1 MAHQR
6 GSNGSFRKFQLKIAL
21 VAACAISGCAAQ
33 APAPTTAA
41 FNSRYGSYEA
51 RGSTVHIVRPGDTL
65 YRIAQSYGISVERL
79 ERANRI
85 SDPRNLRVGQRLTI
99 PAGDYAGSYAY
110 GSAFAGANPWSGVPR
125 GPREFAWPVA
135 SGTLSSPFGMRHGTM
150 HEGVDIAAPEGT
162 PVRAAGSGAVIYV
175 GRLRGYG
182 NVVILQH
189 SGGYTTVYAHNERNF
204 VRDGQ
209 TVERGQE
216 IAEIGETGRATGP
229 NLHFEVRYHNAAEN
243 PMAFLPD
250 PNQSAGISFARAN
263 AD

>member
-1 MAHQR
+1 MAHRR

-21 VAACAISGCAAQ
+21 AAACAISGCAAQ
-33 APAPTTAA
+33 APAPTAA
-41 FNSRYGSYEA
+41 FSPSYHSYES
-51 RGSTVHIVRPGDTL
+51 RGATIHVVRPGDTL
-65 YRIAQSYGISVERL
+65 YRIAQAYGVSVESL
-79 ERANRI
+79 ARANQI
-85 SDPRNLRVGQRLTI
+85 PDPRDLRVGERLTI
-99 PAGDYAGSYAY
+99 PSSGYAGRYAY
-110 GSAFAGANPWSGVPR
+110 GNAFAGTNPWNGVPR

-135 SGTLSSPFGMRHGTM
+135 AGTLSSPFGMRHGTM

-162 PVRAAGSGAVIYV
+162 PVRAAGSGAVIYS

-209 TVERGQE
+209 MIERGQV

-229 NLHFEVRYHNAAEN
+229 NLHFEVRYHNEAEN

-250 PNQSAGISFARAN
+250 PNRSAGISFARASAN
-263 AD
+263 